1 MNSRT
6 FHVWALVGTATVALS
21 VANGALAASH
31 SQPAGP
37 ASFGKALAIHYQAM
51 VDEETYEKDEA
62 DVAHFTA
69 KRDLSAGRTP
79 PRPDAPDS
87 RALSDVES
95 NYARRTLTR
104 IMAAYDKGE
113 AEERPQL
120 LADAQ
125 AGYDCFLQEAEEGYQ
140 LLHIN
145 RCRVMAETALATLEM
160 PIVQPKPVVQ
170 PVAAAEP
177 EPAEPPAP
185 QDFTIYFGFDSALLG
200 LPAQQTLDN
209 IATAY
214 AAYPDPVL
222 VVVGHTD
229 TSGPS
234 DYNRRLS
241 LRRAEAVAAALR
253 QRGLASQV
261 IQQNAMGE
269 ALPAVQTGDGVREPM
284 NRRVVV
290 TMSQQK

>member
-1 MNSRT
+1 MNTRT
-6 FHVWALVGTATVALS
+6 YHVWALAGAATIALS
-21 VANGALAASH
+21 AANGALAASH
-31 SQPAGP
+31 SKPDGSAGF
-37 ASFGKALAIHYQAM
+37 SKALAIHYQAM
-51 VDEETYEKDEA
+51 VDEETYERDEA
-62 DVAHFTA
+62 DVAHFSA
-69 KRDLSAGRTP
+69 KRDLAAARTP
-79 PRPDAPDS
+79 PRPDSPES
-87 RALSDVES
+87 RALSDVEG
-95 NYARRTLTR
+95 NYARRTLDR

-113 AEERPQL
+113 ADKHPQL

-160 PIVQPKPVVQ
+160 PIVPPKPAVM

-177 EPAEPPAP
+177 EPADPPAP
-185 QDFTIYFGFDSALLG
+185 QDFTVYFGFDSALLG
-200 LPAQQTLDN
+200 LPAQQLLN
-209 IATAY
+209 NVATAY

-269 ALPAVQTGDGVREPM
+269 ALPAVKTGDGVREPM